1 MQVGDGF
8 SEGVM
13 QVWVAFS
20 SLKYFVIVPL
30 LNNNLC
36 KASQLLLC
44 FLDLAV
50 SLRMMTFSGW

>member
-36 KASQLLLC
+36 KASQLLY
-44 FLDLAV
+44 V
-50 SLRMMTFSGW
+50 S